1 MTPTR
6 STAGALTPACAQN
19 MVPSTEINF
28 STSAVDAVADQLGA
42 TVEQFGRYGDLDQAR
57 AVLDA
62 DPDVLARL
70 WEKVDALAKHRKI
83 DPELRADILRVA
95 GRIDPDLVGQ
105 LKRELDE
112 AVPAAVLEAHASEL
126 IEDRLTLGAFP
137 SPAKLEGASLEDW
150 LRQDPRRLRGV
161 VFEVAQFCADDRRVV
176 ESVLQLAENLEIDLR
191 LAVDVVGYALRDARH
206 PQAIAQ

>member
-6 STAGALTPACAQN
+6 GTAGVLTPASARN
-19 MVPSTEINF
+19 MVQTTDINF
-28 STSAVDAVADQLGA
+28 STTADAVADHLGA
-42 TVEQFGRYGDLDQAR
+42 TVDQLGRFGNLDQAR

-112 AVPAAVLEAHASEL
+112 AVPAAVLEAHAHEL
-126 IEDRLTLGAFP
+126 IEARLTLGAFP
-137 SPAKLEGASLEDW
+137 SSTKLEGANLEDW
-150 LRQDPRRLRGV
+150 LRRDPRRLRGV

-176 ESVLQLAENLEIDLR
+176 ESVLQLAESLEIDLQ